1 MKLLKTLAAASAGLV
16 LSFQQAWALP
26 TCEDWLSNKVP
37 VGPGKFLTPTP
48 GRLVTADMEQV
59 KAAGVTIE
67 APRRMKAEGYPW
79 EHEIQIALPASY
91 SKTDTT
97 YPILWVTDGSMMFQ
111 LAAALAASCAN
122 QTIPEMIVIGIGAPP
137 DAIAE
142 TQRRRNFDF
151 SPSATPG
158 FNGFGSAAN
167 RAREAAGAAKRGA
180 EGAPALD
187 QFGGGPRF
195 LDFVVQDVRSALGK
209 DYRLGKDNTLVGHS
223 GGGLFC
229 AYVLVTRPEAF
240 NRYICGSAAIAAGDY
255 EVLRLEERY
264 AEQNKDMAAVAF
276 FGVGEQEALDGNTF
290 GIFSSTARLPEI
302 LKTRKY
308 PSLKLYFRA
317 FEGEGH
323 VSVIPPL
330 LSGGLR
336 LVWQGD
342 FKQNK

>member
-16 LSFQQAWALP
+16 LSFQHAWALP

-67 APRRMKAEGYPW
+67 APRRMRAEGYPW

-91 SKTDTT
+91 SKTDAP
-97 YPILWVTDGSMMFQ
+97 YPVLWVTDGSMMFQ
-111 LAAALAASCAN
+111 LAAALVASCAN
-122 QTIPEMIVIGIGAPP
+122 HTIPEMIVIGIGAPP

-142 TQRRRNFDF
+142 TQRRRTFDF
-151 SPSATPG
+151 SPSETPG
-158 FNGFGSAAN
+158 FTGFGSAAS
-167 RAREAAGAAKRGA
+167 RTREAAGAAKRKA
-180 EGAPALD
+180 EGQPALD
-187 QFGGGPRF
+187 MFGGAPRF
-195 LDFVVQDVRSALGK
+195 LEFVAQDVRSALGK
-209 DYRLGKDNTLVGHS
+209 DYRLGTDHTLFGHS
-223 GGGLFC
+223 GGGLLC
-229 AYVLVTRPEAF
+229 AYTLVAQPGAF
-240 NRYICGSAAIAAGDY
+240 NRYICGSAALAAGDY

-276 FGVGEQEALDGNTF
+276 FGVGEMEVLDGNILST
-290 GIFSSTARLPEI
+290 FSSTARLPEI
-302 LKTRKY
+302 LKLRKY

-323 VSVIPPL
+323 ASVIPPL

-336 LVWQGD
+336 AVWQRD
-342 FKQNK
+342 FKTK